1 MMNIAC
7 FIIGA
12 IFGVVAVTVIACIAV
27 EHDAEEREKL
37 IRKGD
42 GENE

>member
-12 IFGVVAVTVIACIAV
+12 IFGVVAVIVIACIAV
-27 EHDAEEREKL
+27 EHDVEEREKMFH
-37 IRKGD
+37 KG
-42 GENE
+42 EKNE